1 MQIRWLS
8 VLVRVLMK
16 NELYELNDQS
26 TVNLMI
32 YENKAVTA

>member
-8 VLVRVLMK
+8 VLVRALMK

>member
-1 MQIRWLS
+1 MQIRWIS
-8 VLVRVLMK
+8 VLVRALMK